1 MTCDLLFGGFCM
13 IRSPC
18 QSFNSS
24 RIRNNNLPTTPLLLV
39 SVWITGSGVS
49 LFLGFQA
56 CLVKVVF
63 DYFSFWPTRSSLLA
77 WMGTITEKRS
87 RLSLQIVV
95 SSIQQMYAEKD
106 MSQRSLESSL
116 QSVPHSPAS
125 RFGDSL
131 PAVSHNIYQACVV
144 L

>member
-1 MTCDLLFGGFCM
+1 MKCDLLFGGFCR
-13 IRSPC
+13 IRSLC
-18 QSFNSS
+18 RSFNSS

-39 SVWITGSGVS
+39 SAWIKFGVS
-49 LFLGFQA
+49 LFLSFQA
-56 CLVKVVF
+56 CFVTVAF

-87 RLSLQIVV
+87 RLSLQIVA
-95 SSIQQMYAEKD
+95 SSIQQMYAENG
-106 MSQRSLESSL
+106 MSQRSLENSL

-131 PAVSHNIYQACVV
+131 PVVSHNIYQACVV